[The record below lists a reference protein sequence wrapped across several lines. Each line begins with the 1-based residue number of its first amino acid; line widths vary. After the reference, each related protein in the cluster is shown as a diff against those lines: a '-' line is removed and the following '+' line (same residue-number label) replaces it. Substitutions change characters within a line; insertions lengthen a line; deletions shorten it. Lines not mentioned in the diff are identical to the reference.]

1 MDCIEEKGVIDF
13 TLNKLLCDFLIDSN
27 CCILNGRNKYVNN
40 YTFTGV
46 QGLSVV
52 DYCLVPYEYLN
63 MFDRFTV
70 TTATELINNAEIV
83 DEIQRSTTKPD
94 HSVLSWNFNL
104 PIYSRVDSRPQPEQS
119 FTWFDRTNVP
129 GDFLGDSLEQL
140 NAVISRLETEISTQD
155 SINEAYAE
163 IVKEIRQ
170 EMVEKL
176 RHKKIPLNSNSNNKK
191 NGVSKNNGG
200 LQS

>member
-1 MDCIEEKGVIDF
+1 MYCKNTVFFICGDFNARCAELEDYIPGVDCIQERGVIDF
-13 TLNKLLCDFLIDSN
+13 TLNKYGKLLCDFLIDSN
-27 CCILNGRNKYVNN
+27 CCILNGRNKSVNN

-119 FTWFDRTNVP
+119 FTWFDRTNVL
-129 GDFLGDSLEQL
+129 GDFLGDSLEQKYL
-140 NAVISRLETEISTQD
+140 DRILLMKLMQKLSR
-155 SINEAYAE
+155 
-163 IVKEIRQ
+163 
-170 EMVEKL
+170 KL
-176 RHKKIPLNSNSNNKK
+176 DRKWWRSSDIKRYH
-191 NGVSKNNGG
+191 
-200 LQS
+200 